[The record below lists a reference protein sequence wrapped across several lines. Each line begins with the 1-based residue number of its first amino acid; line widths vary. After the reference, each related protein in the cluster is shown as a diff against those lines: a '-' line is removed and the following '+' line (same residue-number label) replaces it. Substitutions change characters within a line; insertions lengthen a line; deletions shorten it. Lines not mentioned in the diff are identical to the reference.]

1 MYVSRMLGLP
11 VDPSSLMLC
20 YLGRNEEYLRLVHES
35 NDGFILN
42 AGLTGSMPKILR
54 PLVGVLATWSLKQK
68 QAILKRK
75 FLEPL
80 WQERLRTLEHDPS
93 DPAHVEPG
101 DHVQMMARFAQTDR
115 PRELHD
121 VDTMMHRI
129 SLANIGAT
137 HQTGIQTTNLLLNI
151 LASDREYN
159 TVAVLRDE
167 ADRVLGQAP
176 GLEHGGQVVWTKALV
191 SQLVKAD
198 SAARETLRLHS
209 FGGRGVFRMVMTPGG
224 VVTPGG
230 HRLPEGTTMSFL
242 GQPAS
247 TDPETVEDPLKYDPF
262 RFSRGRD
269 ADGGG
274 GGGGGGEKTTTT
286 SSGGASA
293 AASFVTTSP
302 EFLPFGHGK
311 HACPGRFLVDFE
323 LKMIISYVLRNYDM
337 RFPDEYGGKR
347 PPNRWISEALFPPEG
362 ARIMVRRRKT

>member
-1 MYVSRMLGLP
+1 MP
-11 VDPSSLMLC
+11 WHP
-20 YLGRNEEYLRLVHES
+20 GRNEEYLRLVHES

-42 AGLTGSMPKILR
+42 AGLTGSMPKLLR

-93 DPAHVEPG
+93 DPGYVEPG

-121 VDTMMHRI
+121 VDTIVHRI
-129 SLANIGAT
+129 EVANIGAT

-151 LASDREYN
+151 LASDPEYN

-167 ADRVLGQAP
+167 VDRVLGAAP
-176 GLEHGGQVVWTKALV
+176 APAGPEHGRGQVVWTKALV

-209 FGGRGVFRMVMTPGG
+209 FGGRGVFRKVMAPGG

-230 HRLPEGTTMSFL
+230 HRLPEGTTVSFL

-262 RFSRGRD
+262 RFSRARD
-269 ADGGG
+269 ADGNGD
-274 GGGGGGEKTTTT
+274 
-286 SSGGASA
+286 GGASA
-293 AASFVTTSP
+293 VAASFVTTSP
-302 EFLPFGHGK
+302 EFLAFGHGK

-323 LKMIISYVLRNYDM
+323 LKMIIAYVVRNYDM
-337 RFPDEYGGKR
+337 RFPDEYGGER